1 MNETDKTAGPS
12 APDGPTT
19 VAATRASMTGFGR
32 AEGRDDR
39 LAWAWE
45 LKSVNGK
52 GLDIRLRLPS
62 GFEALETPARQR
74 CAAKLGRGNVTV
86 GLSVERQAVT
96 AGLRINRTFVQE
108 VMQLSRELEAAGAGP
123 QRLDALLGV
132 RGIIETDEAGDDDG
146 DGPPIDAL
154 IASLEGALDGLVAS
168 RRAEG
173 QRLGDIVTGL
183 VGEIE
188 QQIGEAERRA
198 GEQVVGIRD
207 RLTRQ
212 IDELLPDGVPV
223 NEDRLAQEIALY
235 AAKADIREELDRLRA
250 HIAQARELL
259 ADPAP
264 VGRRLDFLC
273 QEFNREANTLCSK
286 SADPALT
293 RTGMALKT
301 AIDQLREQIQNVE

>member
-1 MNETDKTAGPS
+1 
-12 APDGPTT
+12 
-19 VAATRASMTGFGR
+19 MTGFGR

-39 LAWAWE
+39 QSWAWE

-52 GLDIRLRLPS
+52 GLDIRMRMPS
-62 GFEALETPARQR
+62 GFEALETPVRQR
-74 CAAKLGRGNVTV
+74 CAARLGRGNVAV

-96 AGLRINRTFVQE
+96 AGLRINRTLVDD
-108 VMQLSRELEAAGAGP
+108 VMQLARDLEAAGAGP
-123 QRLDALLGV
+123 QKLDALLGV
-132 RGIIETDEAGDDDG
+132 RGIIEADESGSGDSDG
-146 DGPPIDAL
+146 LPVDAL
-154 IASLEGALDGLVAS
+154 IASLDSALNGLIAS
-168 RRAEG
+168 RQAEG
-173 QRLGDIVTGL
+173 ERLSAVVTA
-183 VGEIE
+183 VVDEIE
-188 QQIGEAERRA
+188 TLIGEADGRA
-198 GEQVVGIRD
+198 TDQITGIRD

-212 IDELLPDGVPV
+212 IEELLPDGVPV

-235 AAKADIREELDRLRA
+235 AAKADVREELDRLRA
-250 HIAQARELL
+250 HVAQARELF

-301 AIDQLREQIQNVE
+301 AIDQLREQIQNIE

>member
-1 MNETDKTAGPS
+1 MNQTDTSPGEQVP
-12 APDGPTT
+12 
-19 VAATRASMTGFGR
+19 VVRASMTGFGR

-39 LAWAWE
+39 QSWTWE

-52 GLDIRLRLPS
+52 GLDVRLRMPS
-62 GFEALETPARQR
+62 GLEALETPVRQR
-74 CAAKLGRGNVTV
+74 CAARLGRGNVTV
-86 GLSVERQAVT
+86 GLSVERQTVT
-96 AGLRINRTFVQE
+96 AGLRLNRALVDDVVQ
-108 VMQLSRELEAAGAGP
+108 LARDLEAAGAGP
-123 QRLDALLGV
+123 QKLDALLSV
-132 RGIIETDEAGDDDG
+132 RGIIEADESGGDDSE
-146 DGPPIDAL
+146 GPPVDAIL
-154 IASLEGALDGLVAS
+154 ASLETALDGLIGS
-168 RRAEG
+168 RHAEG
-173 QRLGDIVTGL
+173 QRLTTVVTN
-183 VGEIE
+183 VVDEIE
-188 QQIGEAERRA
+188 TLIGDADGRAADQI
-198 GEQVVGIRD
+198 VGIRD

-223 NEDRLAQEIALY
+223 NEDRLAQEIALF

-250 HIAQARELL
+250 HVAQARELF

-301 AIDQLREQIQNVE
+301 AIDQLREQVQNIE